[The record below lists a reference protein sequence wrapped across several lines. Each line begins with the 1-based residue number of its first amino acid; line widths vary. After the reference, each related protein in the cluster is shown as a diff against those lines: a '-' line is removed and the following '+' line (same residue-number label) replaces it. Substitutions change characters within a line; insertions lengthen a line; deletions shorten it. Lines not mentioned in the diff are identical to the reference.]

1 MFAKLFTTEDRGQ
14 LLVVRQ
20 TNADGEPEMRA
31 YCEPEGLGVCS
42 VALSWDDD
50 ENGWDLQEACFER
63 CTEESARKMTDGVF
77 QQAAE
82 MFGQNDQRQ
91 ETASK

>member
-1 MFAKLFTTEDRGQ
+1 LFAKLFTTEDRGQ

-20 TNADGEPEMRA
+20 TNPDGDPEMRV

-50 ENGWDLQEACFER
+50 DKGWDLQESCFER
-63 CTEESARKMTDGVF
+63 YTEELARKLTDNIF

-82 MFGQNDQRQ
+82 MFGQNKQI
-91 ETASK
+91 

>member
-1 MFAKLFTTEDRGQ
+1 MFAKLFATEDRGQ

-20 TNADGEPEMRA
+20 TNAEGEPEMRV

-42 VALSWDDD
+42 VALAWDDD
-50 ENGWDLQEACFER
+50 EKGWDLQEACFKR
-63 CTEESARKMTDGVF
+63 YTEESARKLTDKVF

-82 MFGQNDQRQ
+82 ML
-91 ETASK
+91 K